1 MVYRAQ
7 LSPLHSL
14 FLSLFERRKKNRFLA
29 FLPLLTRCL
38 STHSETHVPFL
49 LFFFLLV
56 DQRSLSSRATRFSP
70 LAYVEKKRTSKVGK
84 TLLRED
90 GGRCSSTKT
99 LRIIGSL
106 LLLYVHRFQT
116 NSPWP
121 ISKKNI
127 LCEESSSEWM
137 NSPSG
142 KVFHSV
148 INFSNSTE
156 NLPSCLLLKS
166 DSPLILNKNPK
177 KKIVLDVSKRYF
189 RDALIPRQLRDPRLI
204 HALNI
209 LDDKRMVVVEKC
221 RK

>member
-1 MVYRAQ
+1 MVYRTQ

-38 STHSETHVPFL
+38 NTHSETHVPFL

-56 DQRSLSSRATRFSP
+56 DQRSLSSRATRFSRIRG
-70 LAYVEKKRTSKVGK
+70 KRTKVEK

-121 ISKKNI
+121 ISIHRKKI
-127 LCEESSSEWM
+127 FFARRALPSEW
-137 NSPSG
+137 
-142 KVFHSV
+142 
-148 INFSNSTE
+148 
-156 NLPSCLLLKS
+156 
-166 DSPLILNKNPK
+166 
-177 KKIVLDVSKRYF
+177 IV
-189 RDALIPRQLRDPRLI
+189 P
-204 HALNI
+204 
-209 LDDKRMVVVEKC
+209 VEKFFT
-221 RK
+221 RQ

>member
-38 STHSETHVPFL
+38 NTHSETHVPFL

-56 DQRSLSSRATRFSP
+56 DQRSLSSRATRFSRIRG
-70 LAYVEKKRTSKVGK
+70 KRTKVEK

-121 ISKKNI
+121 ISIHRKKI
-127 LCEESSSEWM
+127 FFARRALPSEWIVPVK
-137 NSPSG
+137 S
-142 KVFHSV
+142 
-148 INFSNSTE
+148 FSLGNKFFQLDRKFAFLFITE
-156 NLPSCLLLKS
+156 IWFSF
-166 DSPLILNKNPK
+166 NPK
-177 KKIVLDVSKRYF
+177 
-189 RDALIPRQLRDPRLI
+189 
-204 HALNI
+204 
-209 LDDKRMVVVEKC
+209 
-221 RK
+221 

>member
-14 FLSLFERRKKNRFLA
+14 FLSLFERGKKNRFLA

-38 STHSETHVPFL
+38 NTHSETHVPFL

-56 DQRSLSSRATRFSP
+56 DQRSLSSRATRFSRIRG
-70 LAYVEKKRTSKVGK
+70 KRTKVEK

-189 RDALIPRQLRDPRLI
+189 RDALIPRQLRDPHLI

>member
-7 LSPLHSL
+7 LSQAHSL
-14 FLSLFERRKKNRFLA
+14 FLSLFERGKKNRFLA

-38 STHSETHVPFL
+38 NTHSETHVPFL

-56 DQRSLSSRATRFSP
+56 DQRSLSSRATRFSRIRG
-70 LAYVEKKRTSKVGK
+70 KRTKVEK

-189 RDALIPRQLRDPRLI
+189 RDALIPRQLRDPHLI

>member
-1 MVYRAQ
+1 MVYRTQ
-7 LSPLHSL
+7 LSSLHSL

-38 STHSETHVPFL
+38 NTHSETHVPFL

-121 ISKKNI
+121 ISIHRKKI
-127 LCEESSSEWM
+127 FFARRALPSEWIVPVK
-137 NSPSG
+137 S
-142 KVFHSV
+142 
-148 INFSNSTE
+148 FSLGNKFFQLDRKFAFLFITE
-156 NLPSCLLLKS
+156 IWFSF
-166 DSPLILNKNPK
+166 NPK
-177 KKIVLDVSKRYF
+177 
-189 RDALIPRQLRDPRLI
+189 
-204 HALNI
+204 
-209 LDDKRMVVVEKC
+209 
-221 RK
+221 